1 MHNYPF
7 LKMKKNIIIIFL
19 ILMQGL
25 VLSQNIGL
33 HINPGDF
40 SNSKF
45 ITTIFKDKPVLID
58 MFPESD
64 LDTVS
69 ITVKNGEL
77 IDQTNKWFRIK
88 PDTSGPTT
96 IYIEA
101 IFKNGDSINLTKK
114 YSTIDYPEIELKLLS
129 DSLNESGYIEFEL
142 SSRLLDAKNNF
153 SIGYFEFEV
162 LSPDNKK
169 VFGGWQTK
177 SLKIKIDKSVISPK
191 NKLIIKPIRLLWEEY
206 NLTVFSTTKTFSF
219 KK

>member
-1 MHNYPF
+1 
-7 LKMKKNIIIIFL
+7 
-19 ILMQGL
+19 MQGL

-33 HINPGDF
+33 YINPGDF

-114 YSTIDYPEIELKLLS
+114 YSTIDYPEIELKLL
-129 DSLNESGYIEFEL
+129 
-142 SSRLLDAKNNF
+142 K
-153 SIGYFEFEV
+153 
-162 LSPDNKK
+162 
-169 VFGGWQTK
+169 
-177 SLKIKIDKSVISPK
+177 
-191 NKLIIKPIRLLWEEY
+191 
-206 NLTVFSTTKTFSF
+206 
-219 KK
+219 